1 MIIDSYCISYFSL
14 DLSNLKSSTVELY
27 RSNYCFF
34 EMTMEIKTEDYHII
48 YDEISHKV
56 VFDGSLRLN
65 GGEEYTSIFKLLD
78 SIAQQEPEK
87 IVLDLKDL
95 SFLNSSGISI
105 LSKFVIKVRKSKNIQ
120 MVVIGAKKNPWQGK
134 SLKNLQR
141 LMPSLKLELE

>member
-1 MIIDSYCISYFSL
+1 
-14 DLSNLKSSTVELY
+14 
-27 RSNYCFF
+27 
-34 EMTMEIKTEDYHII
+34 MEIKTESYNVK
-48 YDEISHKV
+48 YDDISHNI

-65 GGEEYTSIFKLLD
+65 GREEYASISELLD
-78 SIAQQEPEK
+78 NVARQEPEK
-87 IVLDLKDL
+87 IILDLKEL

-105 LSKFVIKVRKSKNIQ
+105 LSKFVIDVRKRKNIQ